1 MIAWEGYGNILD
13 DKSSVLLCPINAL
26 GAMGKGLAL
35 AMRRAYPG
43 LFEQYRDRYHPDWSP
58 IKDDYARATF
68 LDVVSQ
74 GETKIL
80 FFCTKVDWHDP
91 SPLALVEGNL
101 QRLAAQWE
109 DLGIHQLAMPLVG
122 TGAGKLPRPRI
133 RALVHEVLGPSK
145 LPVRIYLGA

>member
-13 DKSSVLLCPINAL
+13 DNTSVLLCPINAL

-35 AMRRAYPG
+35 TMRRAYPG

-58 IKDDYARATF
+58 VKDDYARATF
-68 LDVVSQ
+68 LDVVKS

-80 FFCTKVDWHDP
+80 LFCTKVDWHDP
-91 SPLALVEGNL
+91 SPLDLVDGNL
-101 QRLAAQWE
+101 RRLAKHWE
-109 DLGIHQLAMPLVG
+109 ELGIDQLAMTLVG

-133 RALVHEVLGPSK
+133 RALIHEVLGPIT
-145 LPVRIYLGA
+145 LPVRLYLG